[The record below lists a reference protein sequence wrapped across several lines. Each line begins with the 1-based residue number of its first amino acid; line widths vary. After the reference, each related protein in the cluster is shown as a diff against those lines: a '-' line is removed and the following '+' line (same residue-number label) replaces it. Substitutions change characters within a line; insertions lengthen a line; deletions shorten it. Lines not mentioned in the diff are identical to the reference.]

1 MASAT
6 GQQFLEIEIKDDTK
20 YDIRVENA
28 HIDSLPESDLQFGLT
43 SLSGEFYNEG
53 DQNDT
58 LTNDDV
64 DDMVIRHNGGLRHIC
79 SCGEEKGFKGL
90 QGTID
95 LVDDVKN
102 AKICTLAWNAPMEA
116 GKKNMFMMRDQDPRY
131 NINIGKW
138 NESGIMGKVPVT
150 ISSEE

>member
-28 HIDSLPESDLQFGLT
+28 HID
-43 SLSGEFYNEG
+43 SGEFYNEG